1 MVKSDSLWLSWLAE
15 ANTAPAPCPEYTI
28 LPRHLALGSQPWRS
42 PAFLSSFPT
51 PGEPESSSWHRP
63 PEPNPVVITAPNSV
77 PVPVPLTAP
86 SPSRPRPPLRSS
98 PAVPRAA
105 RRWRPPLGVRA
116 RREDGGGSVAV
127 SQRERVRGGIAAE
140 RAEVFANHQKFKER
154 SGTASSLPLG
164 GPVKASASLSE

>member
-1 MVKSDSLWLSWLAE
+1 MKSDSLWLSWLAE
-15 ANTAPAPCPEYTI
+15 ANTAPAPCPEYMI
-28 LPRHLALGSQPWRS
+28 LPRHLVLGAQPCQSCPHS
-42 PAFLSSFPT
+42 PRQGNQRAPHGTDPPNQTPLSLRHQIPARFPF
-51 PGEPESSSWHRP
+51 
-63 PEPNPVVITAPNSV
+63 
-77 PVPVPLTAP
+77 
-86 SPSRPRPPLRSS
+86 PSRPRPPLRSS

-154 SGTASSLPLG
+154 SGAASSLPLG